1 MKVYKGRQKL
11 SLEQAAGYY
20 SFAYKIG
27 VEHGERT
34 ERQRLID
41 LLEEYEVSKHWMTA
55 STLQAI
61 SKFRRQIVEQMEGK
75 K

>member
-27 VEHGERT
+27 VEHGVFT
-34 ERQRLID
+34 ERERIINLIN
-41 LLEEYEVSKHWMTA
+41 EYENKPDF
-55 STLQAI
+55 TLNNLKALI
-61 SKFRRQIVEQMEGK
+61 KGEQE
-75 K
+75 

>member
-27 VEHGERT
+27 VEHGKRT
-34 ERQRLID
+34 EQDRIIQLLRAEMPLVMQEQYID
-41 LLEEYEVSKHWMTA
+41 LIREEQK
-55 STLQAI
+55 
-61 SKFRRQIVEQMEGK
+61 
-75 K
+75 